1 MTETNPNL
9 LINGNFDL
17 WQRGVSFGILYTDPG
32 ATFGSSA
39 NTKIADRWYLIDTQ
53 IRSGGSTGSV
63 VAYRETFGSSDSIFA
78 LSDYFLTVANHIS
91 GSTIGHCYVENKQ
104 ADANVIGN
112 TTVNLSFYA
121 KTMYSSGV
129 TTGTTMSCYFR
140 QVTNPGTS
148 QLTQEVMQFQVNP
161 YWEFQTVSFTPK
173 FAGTGL
179 SGDHYFSIGFKLPSR
194 TTVSLAAVKLE
205 FGETPTTLMSFA
217 EEEKKRQEKYFYTTY
232 PIGITAGTT
241 RTDGNDVTAIS
252 FTTTP
257 YYTFNHK
264 FDTVQYKNPSITLY
278 SPITGVSGDA
288 YNKSA
293 SRDMRLTSGTRG
305 WNSATRFSPT
315 GAATLTTTSS
325 KYGVEFRVS
334 SGAVIFDDIL
344 VHIIADADI
353 TPGSTDRGLE

>member
-1 MTETNPNL
+1 MTETNTNL

-17 WQRGVSFGILYTDPG
+17 WQRGVTFGILYNDAG
-32 ATFGSSA
+32 VTFGSSA

-53 IRSGGSTGSV
+53 LRTSGSTGSI
-63 VAYRETFGSSDSIFA
+63 VAYREPFSSSDSLFA
-78 LSDYFLTVANHIS
+78 LSDYYLTIS
-91 GSTIGHCYVENKQ
+91 NQITGSTVGYCYVENKQ
-104 ADANVIGN
+104 ADANSFGN
-112 TTVNLSFYA
+112 TTLNLSFFA
-121 KTMYSSGV
+121 KSIGI
-129 TTGTTMSCYFR
+129 TTGTTMSCYIR
-140 QVTNPGTS
+140 QVTDPGTK
-148 QLTQEVMQFQVNP
+148 QTTNEVLQFEVNP
-161 YWEFQTVSFTPK
+161 YWEFQTISFTPK
-173 FAGTGL
+173 FVGSSGL
-179 SGDHYFSIGFKLPSR
+179 SGDHYFSVGFKLPSR
-194 TTVSLAAVKLE
+194 TTVSIASVKLE
-205 FGETPTTLMSFA
+205 FGEQATPLFTNP
-217 EEEKKRQEKYFYTTY
+217 EEEKKRQEKYYYTTY
-232 PIGITAGTT
+232 PIGITAGTA
-241 RTDGNDVTAIS
+241 RTDMNDVTAIS

-264 FDTVQYKNPSITLY
+264 FDIVQYKNPSITLY